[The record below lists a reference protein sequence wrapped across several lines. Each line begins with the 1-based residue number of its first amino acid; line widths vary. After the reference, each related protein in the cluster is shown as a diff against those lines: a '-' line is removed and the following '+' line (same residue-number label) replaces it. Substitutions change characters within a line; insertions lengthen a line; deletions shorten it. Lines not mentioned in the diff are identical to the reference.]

1 MIRLGAVGLAAV
13 LLWPWAVAA
22 QPQDVARY
30 VLANGVRLLVRE
42 DAAAGVVA
50 VSVQVR
56 AGSRFE
62 QPETAGITN
71 FLHRTM
77 LRGAG
82 RRSATELVEAA
93 ERIGGTLD
101 ASGDVEYAEVR
112 GSAIARHWDTLLAL
126 VGDVALAPTL
136 PPEEVDRERRLIL
149 SQIQTRADN
158 PFSFAWDRLIAD
170 LYGPHPYGQPSLGR
184 SEVVTRLRRD
194 DLVAHRRAIYRP
206 YQLVVAVSGR
216 VERES
221 VRRAAERLFG
231 KMPPA
236 PAVAVPTPPAPT
248 PSQRRQLVER
258 SAQQAQILV
267 GFLGP
272 GLGQADYAATRALG
286 ALLGGGMAGRLFVE
300 VRDNLGLAY
309 SVGVLNRSWAGPT
322 PFVAYM
328 GTARENIG
336 AAEPAMLREL
346 ERVGTEGVTEAEV
359 TRAKAYL
366 TGSLAMD
373 RRTNARHAW
382 YLAFYEVVGV
392 GWDYPDRF
400 ARAVETV
407 TAADIQA
414 AARRYLTHPSI
425 VVLQPR

>member
-1 MIRLGAVGLAAV
+1 VIRLGAVGLAL
-13 LLWPWAVAA
+13 LLWPAAALA
-22 QPQDVARY
+22 QPQDIGSY
-30 VLANGVRLLVRE
+30 VLGNGVRLLVRE
-42 DAAAGVVA
+42 DRAAGVVA

-62 QPETAGITN
+62 QPETTGITN
-71 FLHRTM
+71 FLHRAM

-82 RRSATELVEAA
+82 RRSATDLVEAA
-93 ERIGGTLD
+93 ERIGGSLD

-126 VGDVALAPTL
+126 VADVALAPTL
-136 PPEEVDRERRLIL
+136 PADEVDRERRLIL

-194 DLVAHRRAIYRP
+194 DLVAHHRAVYRP
-206 YQLVVAVSGR
+206 DQLVVAVSGR
-216 VERES
+216 VEREP
-221 VRRAAERLFG
+221 VRRAVERLFG
-231 KMPPA
+231 KMPTEPA
-236 PAVAVPTPPAPT
+236 QAAAPPPAPM
-248 PSQRRQLVER
+248 PSHRRQLVER
-258 SAQQAQILV
+258 PAQQAQFLV

-272 GLGQADYAATRALG
+272 ALGQPDYAASRVLG
-286 ALLGGGMAGRLFVE
+286 ALMGGGMGGRLFVE

-309 SVGVLNRSWAGPT
+309 SVGVIHRSWAGPT

-328 GTARENIG
+328 GTAKENIG
-336 AAEPAMLREL
+336 AAESAMLREL
-346 ERVGTEGVTEAEV
+346 ERVGTEGVTEAELA
-359 TRAKAYL
+359 RAKAYL
-366 TGSLAMD
+366 AGNLAMD

-400 ARAVETV
+400 VRAVEMV
-407 TAADIQA
+407 TASDVQA
-414 AARRYLTHPSI
+414 AGQRYLTRPSI
-425 VVLQPR
+425 FVLQPR